1 MTDRSS
7 TASQARNGTKPARK
21 KRLGPKPVFAVGLVT
36 FVAFLS
42 LLGWQVAAGKDPAL
56 GHGFAKSKA
65 PVVHRHVR
73 HVVVTKV
80 YDAPTTSYD
89 GGYSS
94 GGYSS
99 GGYSS
104 GGSSSSGSSSS
115 SSGGGSY
122 SPAPT
127 YSAPA
132 PSYTPPAPTVSSG
145 SSGG

>member
-1 MTDRSS
+1 MTDRNRA
-7 TASQARNGTKPARK
+7 ASQPRDGTKPARK

-56 GHGFAKSKA
+56 GHGFHKRNA

-80 YDAPTTSYD
+80 YDTPTTTYD

-94 GGYSS
+94 GGYSG
-99 GGYSS
+99 GGY
-104 GGSSSSGSSSS
+104 SSGSSSS
-115 SSGGGSY
+115 SGSSGSSY

-132 PSYTPPAPTVSSG
+132 PTYTPPAPTVSSG